1 LLFDVASP
9 TFVSSLPFQVGVT
22 ISEVAIFLE
31 HGMLTVKEQ
40 VFGGVSLKPILFLFK
55 VFVLSPV
62 S

>member
-1 LLFDVASP
+1 LLFDVASH

-22 ISEVAIFLE
+22 ISELAIFLE

-40 VFGGVSLKPILFLFK
+40 VFVGVSLKPILFLFK